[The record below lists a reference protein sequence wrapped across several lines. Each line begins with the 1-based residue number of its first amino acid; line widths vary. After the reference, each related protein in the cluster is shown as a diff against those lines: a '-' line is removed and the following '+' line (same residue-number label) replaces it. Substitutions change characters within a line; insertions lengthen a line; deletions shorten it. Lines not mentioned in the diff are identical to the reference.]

1 MKNQNV
7 VIPLIILVLAPLLC
21 LSILIGLSIKKD
33 VRNQSNYV
41 LSTIQSHTS
50 TISTAPKQP
59 VYLMVRCPKGGGDV
73 VFNITDDIAL
83 RQVYPN

>member
-1 MKNQNV
+1 MTQRQFNV
-7 VIPLIILVLAPLLC
+7 IVSLFIGIVFLVVMLGVSLKHHHSAA
-21 LSILIGLSIKKD
+21 LSA
-33 VRNQSNYV
+33 
-41 LSTIQSHTS
+41 IQDQPKVVQP
-50 TISTAPKQP
+50 PKQP

>member
-1 MKNQNV
+1 MNRQLNVISVLLITITLLVVLLVVSLKNHHDYTLSAIQDQPSV
-7 VIPLIILVLAPLLC
+7 VQPP
-21 LSILIGLSIKKD
+21 
-33 VRNQSNYV
+33 
-41 LSTIQSHTS
+41 
-50 TISTAPKQP
+50 PKQP

>member
-1 MKNQNV
+1 MNRQLNVIVVLLIVIIFLAVLLGVSLKNHHDDT
-7 VIPLIILVLAPLLC
+7 
-21 LSILIGLSIKKD
+21 LSAIQD
-33 VRNQSNYV
+33 QPRVFQPPPNQ
-41 LSTIQSHTS
+41 L
-50 TISTAPKQP
+50 